1 MSVVRTEHL
10 SPATVEAYRGTFAAS
25 EPGVP
30 ADAPLPAAWEG
41 VFFPF
46 DAPLADLRP
55 DGTPARDGVIPE
67 IDLPRRMYA
76 GETTEFLRP
85 LNLGDEVVQTTRLGS
100 VLEKTGSRGRLV
112 FVDVEREYALAGI
125 DGAAD
130 GGSDGEVAIRS
141 VWHDVFLEAGDPDAP
156 PRPPRTDP
164 DAAAHADWIDE
175 VVLDARQLF
184 RFSALTFNTHLI
196 HYDRAWAR
204 DVEGLP
210 DLLVH
215 GPLTRI
221 LLMDAARRHAPE
233 HVVTR
238 LDVRAIAPVLVDR
251 PVRLCGKTE
260 GGKTEGGKTDNAT
273 TVVTALDADDVV
285 LATAEIVWG

>member
-1 MSVVRTEHL
+1 MTEPSQVVRSEPITVG
-10 SPATVEAYRGTFAAS
+10 TVEAYRGTFAAS
-25 EPGVP
+25 DPVLVAGDV
-30 ADAPLPAAWEG
+30 LPAGWEG

-46 DAPLADLRP
+46 AVPLADLRP

-85 LNLGDEVVQTTRLGS
+85 IRIGDEVTQTTTLGE
-100 VLEKTGSRGRLV
+100 VVEKTGSRGRLM
-112 FVDVEREYALAGI
+112 FVDIAREYAVG
-125 DGAAD
+125 
-130 GGSDGEVAIRS
+130 GEVAVRS
-141 VWHDVFLEAGDPDAP
+141 VWHDVFLEAADPDAP
-156 PRPPRTDP
+156 QRPPRP
-164 DAAAHADWIDE
+164 QPAIREEAAWVE
-175 VVLDARQLF
+175 ELTPDARQLF

-221 LLMDAARRHAPE
+221 LLMDAARRHAPGR
-233 HVVTR
+233 VPTR

-251 PVRLCGKTE
+251 PLRIV
-260 GGKTEGGKTDNAT
+260 GGSPATDGGIR
-273 TVVTALDADDVV
+273 VTALDPDDVV
-285 LATAEIVWG
+285 LATADIAFDDDDRTETRTVS

>member
-1 MSVVRTEHL
+1 MTEVRTERIRA
-10 SPATVEAYRGTFAAS
+10 SVVEAYRGSFAA
-25 EPGVP
+25 
-30 ADAPLPAAWEG
+30 ADPVLADGDALPAGWEG

-46 DAPLADLRP
+46 DAALADLRA

-85 LNLGDEVVQTTRLGS
+85 IRVGDEVTRTTALGS
-100 VLEKTGSRGRLV
+100 VVDKNGSRGRLV
-112 FVDVEREYALAGI
+112 FVDVEREYTT
-125 DGAAD
+125 
-130 GGSDGEVAIRS
+130 GGETAVRS
-141 VWHDVFLEAGDPDAP
+141 VWHDVFLEAADPEAP
-156 PRPPRTDP
+156 ARAPRPDP
-164 DAAAHADWIDE
+164 AVVAEADWLE
-175 VVLDARQLF
+175 ELTPDARQLF

-221 LLMDAARRHAPE
+221 LLMDAARRHLAGRVP
-233 HVVTR
+233 VR
-238 LDVRAIAPVLVDR
+238 LDVRATAPVLVDR
-251 PVRLCGKTE
+251 PLRIVGRTIG
-260 GGKTEGGKTDNAT
+260 DT
-273 TVVTALDADDVV
+273 TRVTAVDPDDIL
-285 LATAEIVWG
+285 LATADIDWETAS

>member
-1 MSVVRTEHL
+1 MSIDDATAAVDATAPARVVRTEPIT
-10 SPATVEAYRGTFAAS
+10 SGTVEAYRGTFAAAD
-25 EPGVP
+25 P
-30 ADAPLPAAWEG
+30 ALAAGDALPAAWEG

-46 DAPLADLRP
+46 AVPLADLRP
-55 DGTPARDGVIPE
+55 DGTPARDGVVPE
-67 IDLPRRMYA
+67 VDLPRRMYA

-85 LNLGDEVVQTTRLGS
+85 IRLGDAVEQTTSLGA
-100 VLEKTGSRGRLV
+100 VVEKNGSRGRLM
-112 FVDVEREYALAGI
+112 FVDIAREYAV
-125 DGAAD
+125 
-130 GGSDGEVAIRS
+130 DGEVAVRS
-141 VWHDVFLEAGDPDAP
+141 VWHDVFLEAADPDAP
-156 PRPPRTDP
+156 VRPPRPVPSIVAD
-164 DAAAHADWIDE
+164 ADWVE
-175 VVLDARQLF
+175 ELTPDARQLF

-233 HVVTR
+233 RVAAR

-251 PVRLCGKTE
+251 PLRLAGSATDDGVR
-260 GGKTEGGKTDNAT
+260 
-273 TVVTALDADDVV
+273 VTAVDPDDAV
-285 LATAEIVWG
+285 LATADIVWA

>member
-1 MSVVRTEHL
+1 MSVVRTETVRA
-10 SPATVEAYRGTFAAS
+10 STVEAYRGTFAATES
-25 EPGVP
+25 SR
-30 ADAPLPAAWEG
+30 ADAAELPAAWEG
-41 VFFPF
+41 LLFPF
-46 DAPLADLRP
+46 AASLADLRP

-85 LNLGDEVVQTTRLGS
+85 VHVGDEVVQTTSLGE
-100 VLEKTGSRGRLV
+100 VVEKNGSRGRLV
-112 FVDVEREYALAGI
+112 FVDVVREYAV
-125 DGAAD
+125 
-130 GGSDGEVAIRS
+130 DGETAIRS
-141 VWHDVFLEAGDPDAP
+141 VWHDVFLEAADPDAP
-156 PRPPRTDP
+156 VRPPRTEP
-164 DAAAHADWIDE
+164 DAAATADWIE
-175 VVLDARQLF
+175 GVTLDARQLF

-221 LLMDAARRHAPE
+221 LLMDAARRQAPGRS
-233 HVVTR
+233 VAR

-251 PVRLCGKTE
+251 PVRIVGRENGNSTR
-260 GGKTEGGKTDNAT
+260 
-273 TVVTALDADDVV
+273 VTAVDSDDVA
-285 LATAEIVWG
+285 LATADVDWA

>member
-1 MSVVRTEHL
+1 MTELRTERID
-10 SPATVEAYRGTFAAS
+10 ATTVEAYRGTFAA
-25 EPGVP
+25 GDAVR
-30 ADAPLPAAWEG
+30 ADGDPLPAGWEG

-46 DAPLADLRP
+46 DAALADLRP

-85 LNLGDEVVQTTRLGS
+85 LHVGDDVTRTTALGS
-100 VLEKTGSRGRLV
+100 VVEKSGSRGRLV
-112 FVDVEREYALAGI
+112 FVDVVREYAI
-125 DGAAD
+125 DGD
-130 GGSDGEVAIRS
+130 VAVRT
-141 VWHDVFLEAGDPDAP
+141 VWHDVFLEAADPDAP
-156 PRPPRTDP
+156 ARAPRPDP
-164 DAAAHADWIDE
+164 AVVAEAEWVEE
-175 VVLDARQLF
+175 VTLDARQLF

-221 LLMDAARRHAPE
+221 LLMDAARRNAPGRRP
-233 HVVTR
+233 VR
-238 LDVRAIAPVLVDR
+238 LDVRATAPMLVDR
-251 PVRLCGKTE
+251 AIRIVGT
-260 GGKTEGGKTDNAT
+260 AT
-273 TVVTALDADDVV
+273 GDGTRVTAVDAEDVV
-285 LATAEIVWG
+285 LATADVEWEAGS